1 MEISDRNL
9 QDGNFPEEDDRDQVP
24 VVSFIG
30 LRRPEPVPISSFPA
44 ASVSEAPV
52 YRNKA
57 TNVLPISKNPMEDDK
72 SNEKLKA
79 KKESAAQVSEVPMD
93 DATFKA
99 KMENFNSQYHDKK
112 YARLGKKLE
121 ESNLKRDRADSVKDR
136 SKVRQDP
143 ANKEYNQPKPSRSAN
158 ILDEE
163 VKAPHHHSVR
173 SDLYSQTLI
182 QFVVVLV
189 AVFVM
194 MYPGAFVTTLIG
206 LSAGYAIKHFDL
218 LTRAGMTNF
227 ISQIARAADSTQS
240 RIPVVVSVPD
250 EIPDFFN
257 IPESQDY
264 DSPLKPAMFGR
275 SSMSTGNAKDSTEED
290 ALAARAVINEYLEDN
305 ELSVPER
312 IHLMRMFKQAGMNA
326 EVGMTVDQMYDLPED
341 GSGFPMT
348 NDRTAEEVRAV
359 FARSETDAKLFTAI
373 RTGADLME
381 ISPDEYVKECYA
393 GSVDATIARILSPIQ
408 NPTDAVNA
416 EQLAAMSPYVDDNTI
431 TVVNVKAAMAEH
443 IKRIAGKNT
452 NANSFAQAIEAVRNN
467 EKYLEALHLANKPN
481 TPVIKQPLKI
491 NSRSAPK
498 ERVRAAN
505 VVGSN
510 TEDLN
515 AHNTTHRIIS
525 LYSSRINPFLN
536 NAIELHL
543 VSGNYKSVVDI
554 IEAHYLGDVGST
566 VAQIIENAK
575 RIVAQTQASVK
586 ASSLKAASLKAA
598 ALQAESLKAETTPSA
613 SPAEVK
619 TDK

>member
-9 QDGNFPEEDDRDQVP
+9 QDSNFPEEDDRDQAP
-24 VVSFIG
+24 VVNFIG
-30 LRRPEPVPISSFPA
+30 LRRPEPVPVSSFPA

-57 TNVLPISKNPMEDDK
+57 TNVLPISKNPMEE
-72 SNEKLKA
+72 EKLKA

-99 KMENFNSQYHDKK
+99 KMENFNSQYRDKK
-112 YARLGKKLE
+112 YARLGKKIE
-121 ESNLKRDRADSVKDR
+121 ESNLKRDRAEFVKDGF
-136 SKVRQDP
+136 KFRQDP
-143 ANKEYNQPKPSRSAN
+143 ANKEDHQPKPSHSSN

-163 VKAPHHHSVR
+163 VEAPHHRSVR

-194 MYPGAFVTTLIG
+194 MYPGAFVTTLMG

-218 LTRAGMTNF
+218 LTHAGMTNF
-227 ISQIARAADSTQS
+227 ISQIARVTDSTQS
-240 RIPVVVSVPD
+240 RIPVVVSAPD
-250 EIPDFFN
+250 ESQNFFN

-264 DSPLKPAMFGR
+264 DSPLKPTMFGR

-305 ELSVPER
+305 ELSIPER

-416 EQLAAMSPYVDDNTI
+416 EQLAAMGPSFDDNTI
-431 TVVNVKAAMAEH
+431 VNVEAAMAEH
-443 IKRIAGKNT
+443 IKRITSKNT
-452 NANSFAQAIEAVRNN
+452 NKDSFTPAVEAVRND
-467 EKYLEALHLANKPN
+467 EKFLEAQRLANKPN
-481 TPVIKQPLKI
+481 TPVAKQPLKI

-525 LYSSRINPFLN
+525 LYSSRINPFLT

-598 ALQAESLKAETTPSA
+598 ALQAESLKAETTPSV